1 MKKRF
6 SILQL
11 TVCLVVA
18 VIMTFNLTFTVMN
31 VNHNKEK
38 AELLTGSGYLSALL
52 TVDEIVRLNF
62 SGDIDD
68 DELKAAVI
76 RGYLE
81 GIGDEYSTYMTSV
94 EYEIYNSEFLGSMV
108 GIGVNLIYNSESTN
122 IEVIEVSADSPAE
135 EAGILVG
142 DIVVAIEGKKIKEI
156 GYYAAVDLIHGAAG
170 TIVNIT
176 VARDG
181 AEIVVPCVRADID
194 VLTVKYH
201 VYTADNSIGVIRIS
215 SFYANTPREVKDAIE
230 ALKALGCTKFV
241 FDLRY
246 NGGGGLSSIIST
258 LDYLLPK
265 GKLVDVYYST
275 SDTTKTYSSDESFV
289 DAKVAVLINGRTASA
304 AELFAAAMRDF
315 TDQGLY
321 DATLVGTTT
330 YGKGV
335 FQTIYEL
342 SDGSAFRISCGRYD
356 PPCGVNYDGIGVEP
370 DFYAEL
376 SEESQKINFYKL
388 TDENDDQLILAASIL
403 SSN

>member
-356 PPCGVNYDGIGVEP
+356 PPCGVNYDGIGVDP